1 VASTYSK
8 TVGDKT
14 TIVSKELHS
23 RQVWMSTDGK
33 DGWLIEAG
41 EEDIT
46 LAGSTPLTG
55 AYDSLV
61 KLPTDPDVLLKQ
73 IYKESDA
80 VRDPEVPRDQAAFV
94 AIGDL
99 LNESYPPADVAV
111 ALYKAAAKIPGV
123 VAVDDAVD
131 ALGRHGVAI
140 ARQNDTDGQRTEW
153 IFDKKTLQLLGDRTV
168 QVKAEKDR
176 ISSEAKAA
184 KDKCKDMKGNAKD
197 ICMAEA
203 KGNEK
208 IAKAEL
214 ELKQKDTPKNRY
226 DVAVAKADMEY
237 HVAKEKCDDM
247 KGKDKKACEKDA
259 KAAHDQA
266 KKQAKAEYDKEKADI
281 KSKYAKADSKR
292 NRTAGTGSTT
302 TR

>member
-1 VASTYSK
+1 MSLIR
-8 TVGDKT
+8 
-14 TIVSKELHS
+14 TI
-23 RQVWMSTDGK
+23 
-33 DGWLIEAG
+33 LI
-41 EEDIT
+41 
-46 LAGSTPLTG
+46 
-55 AYDSLV
+55 
-61 KLPTDPDVLLKQ
+61 
-73 IYKESDA
+73 
-80 VRDPEVPRDQAAFV
+80 
-94 AIGDL
+94 
-99 LNESYPPADVAV
+99 
-111 ALYKAAAKIPGV
+111 AAALSLSGSV
-123 VAVDDAVD
+123 FAADAMSKD
-131 ALGRHGVAI
+131 
-140 ARQNDTDGQRTEW
+140 
-153 IFDKKTLQLLGDRTV
+153 

-266 KKQAKAEYDKEKADI
+266 KKQAKADKK
-281 KSKYAKADSKR
+281 
-292 NRTAGTGSTT
+292 
-302 TR
+302 